1 MLTRKVLLVIAA
13 FALAEPALAQNYP
26 NRAIRIVVP
35 FAPGTATDNLVRP
48 LTESM
53 SASLKQPVVIDNR
66 VGAVGKIAAEH
77 VAKSAPDGYTILAG
91 ATTVISA
98 NPALFKQLSYNP
110 RTDFDA
116 VIGLGTIPQVVVV
129 NPSIPARTMAEFVA
143 YAKQNQGKLFYGSGT
158 AGNIIPMRILSDRL
172 GLGMT
177 NVSYKSPPQA
187 ITDVVAGRMAA
198 MAVDASAVIGQI
210 KGGGVRPLA
219 VTSLRE
225 APDPARR
232 AAAGRHD
239 SRVRAHRVLRPVRS
253 QGHRSRDHPGALPG
267 DARRRRARGPQAQPR
282 QPGIRGSH
290 QRPGGIRRIHRERDR
305 PLGADGEGS
314 EDRPGV
320 RRRGPAQTFSS
331 TTSIRASWLFPAASR
346 PQRAVDVAHR
356 QSRALPRRA
365 LPKHRAGPCTR
376 RSLGPRMTGRSE
388 RA

>member
-1 MLTRKVLLVIAA
+1 MLRRRILLVIAA
-13 FALAEPALAQNYP
+13 FALAQPALAQNYP
-26 NRAIRIVVP
+26 NRTIRIVVP

-53 SASLKQPVVIDNR
+53 SATLKQPVVVDNR
-66 VGAVGKIAAEH
+66 VGAVGRIAAEH
-77 VAKSAPDGYTILAG
+77 VAKSPPDGYTILAG

-98 NPALFKQLSYNP
+98 NPALFKELRYNP

-129 NPSIPARTMAEFVA
+129 NSSVPAKTMAEFIA

-172 GLGMT
+172 DLGMT
-177 NVSYKSPPQA
+177 NVAYKSPPQA
-187 ITDVVAGRMAA
+187 LTDVVAGRIAG
-198 MAVDASAVIGQI
+198 MAVDASAVIGHI

-225 APDPARR
+225 APILPRR
-232 AAAGRHD
+232 TAAGRHAA
-239 SRVRAHRVLRPVRS
+239 RLRAAGLLRPVRPE
-253 QGHRSRDHPGALPG
+253 GHRPGDHPGALPG
-267 DARRRRARGPQAQPR
+267 DARRRRARRPQAEPH
-282 QPGIRGSH
+282 QPGLLHPYQPAGRV
-290 QRPGGIRRIHRERDR
+290 RRVHRERDR

-331 TTSIRASWLFPAASR
+331 TTSIRASWPFPVASR
-346 PQRAVDVAHR
+346 P
-356 QSRALPRRA
+356 PRRA
-365 LPKHRAGPCTR
+365 AWTSPASSR
-376 RSLGPRMTGRSE
+376 RMTPGRVNSRTVHVAPAPGCASPE
-388 RA
+388 